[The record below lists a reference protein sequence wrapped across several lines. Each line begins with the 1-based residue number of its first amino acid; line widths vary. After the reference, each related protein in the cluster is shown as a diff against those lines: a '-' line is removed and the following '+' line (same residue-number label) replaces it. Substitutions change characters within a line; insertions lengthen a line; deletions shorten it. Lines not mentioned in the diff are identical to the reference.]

1 MSARVK
7 TKYMVL
13 LGIFSLATYFIVQQ
27 IVTHQYDFLTSF
39 DQAIPFL
46 PWTVWIY
53 HSIVP
58 VIVMTM
64 FLLVQTRRLFFTTF
78 WSSFLVTVVINLF
91 YILFPSFYP
100 RPELSPDG
108 ITEYLVQLSYTIDNS
123 SNTFPSGHVA
133 FAWLMFWGSFYSQ
146 KAKEIPLLR
155 RMFLLWAIGLSLSTL
170 TLKMHYIIDIVG
182 GFAVGTF
189 CFFLV
194 KSFIKARSL
203 YIEDTRN

>member
-1 MSARVK
+1 MI
-7 TKYMVL
+7 L
-13 LGIFSLATYFIVQQ
+13 LGLFSLATYFIVQQ
-27 IVTHQYDFLTSF
+27 LVTHQYDFLTSF

-64 FLLVQTRRLFFTTF
+64 FMLVQSRRLFFTTF
-78 WSSFLVTVVINLF
+78 WSSFSITVIINLF
-91 YILFPSFYP
+91 YIMFPSFYP
-100 RPELSPDG
+100 RPELAGDG
-108 ITEYLVQLSYTIDNS
+108 VTEYLVQLSYTIDNS

-133 FAWLMFWGSFYSQ
+133 FAWLMFWGAFYSQ
-146 KAKEIPLLR
+146 KAKETPLLK
-155 RMFLLWAIGLSLSTL
+155 RMFMLWAIGLSLSTL
-170 TLKMHYIIDIVG
+170 TLKMHYIVDIVG

-194 KSFIKARSL
+194 KSFIRSRSL
-203 YIEDTRN
+203 YNEDSGN

>member
-7 TKYMVL
+7 TTYMFL
-13 LGIFSLATYFIVQQ
+13 LGVFSLATYFAVQQ
-27 IVTHQYDFLTSF
+27 LVTHQYDFLTSF
-39 DQAIPFL
+39 DKAIPFL

-58 VIVMTM
+58 VIVATM

-78 WSSFLVTVVINLF
+78 WSAFAATVIINLF
-91 YILFPSFYP
+91 YVMFPSFYP
-100 RPELSPDG
+100 RPELVGNG

-133 FAWLMFWGSFYSQ
+133 FAWLMFWGVFYSR
-146 KAKEIPLLR
+146 KAQEIPLLKR
-155 RMFLLWAIGLSLSTL
+155 IFLLWAIGLSLSTL
-170 TLKMHYIIDIVG
+170 TLKMHYIIDIIG

-189 CFFLV
+189 CFFLI
-194 KSFIKARSL
+194 KSFIKVRSL
-203 YIEDTRN
+203 YIEEVRN